1 MKTTSQFLYDLSNLG
16 VNLWAEGDK
25 LHYQFPKGILTPEI
39 LSQMRDR
46 KVEILNLLQRSTS
59 QSITPIIPI
68 DIDRKENIPLSFA
81 QQRLWFLDQL
91 EGKNA
96 TYNMFLALKIEGKLN
111 QDALVQTIKIIVER
125 HETLRTRFSK
135 IEGSPVQIISPHLEV
150 VLNIINLGQLS
161 EQKKENNI
169 KYLAQK
175 EKKQPFDLTIA
186 PLFRA
191 KLLLLTNTSHIL
203 FLTLHHIISDGWS
216 MGILKRELS
225 QVYQALTTGVSSSL
239 APLPIQY
246 ADFAQW
252 QRNWLQGDVL
262 ESQLSY
268 WKQQLGGSLPIL
280 QLPTDHSRP
289 PIQSYNGASL
299 PLKLSQDLTNEL
311 KVLSQQQGVTLFMTL
326 VAAFQILLHR
336 YSGQEDIII
345 GTAIANRNRQ
355 EIEPLIGFFA
365 NTLALR
371 INLANNPSFQE
382 LLLKVKEICLD
393 AYSHQDLPFEKLVEE
408 LQPERTLSHAPIF
421 QVMFVFQNTPQ
432 ETIKLAD
439 LTIEPI
445 NLKTQTAKFDLTL
458 SLTETPAGLIGEWEY
473 STDLFDDA
481 TIARMNGHF
490 QVLLEAIVANP
501 DLEIGRLSILTEA
514 EKHQLLVEWNDTKV
528 EYPQDKCIHELFE
541 EQVARTPENI
551 AVVFEG
557 EELTYRELNHRAN
570 QLAYYL
576 QSLGVKPEVLV
587 GICVK
592 RSLEMIIGLLGILKA
607 GGAYVPL
614 DPSYPQERLAFMLAD
629 TQVPILLTQQSLVD
643 KLPINK
649 AVMICLDRDWEK
661 ISDHSQDNLTCN
673 AIADNLAYVSYTSGS
688 TGQSKGVCTI
698 HRGVVRLVKNTN
710 YANLTQKQTFLQLA
724 PISFDASTFEI
735 WGGLLNG
742 HKLVIFPAHTYSL
755 AELGQAIQHY
765 QITTLWLTAGLFYLM
780 VDERLEDLKSLDQ
793 LLVGGDVLS
802 ISHVHNFRQA
812 VNNCHLINGYGPTE
826 NTTFTCC
833 YLIPELAQQGTSV
846 PIGRPITNTQV
857 YILDSHLQ
865 PVPIGV
871 LGEIYIGGD
880 GLARGYLKRPE
891 LTAEKF
897 IPNPFGSGKIYKTGD
912 IARYLPDG
920 NIEFI
925 GRIDNQVKIRGFRIE
940 LGEIEAVLG
949 EHPCILNVVVI
960 AREDILGD
968 KRLVAYIVPQVQ
980 AILTQSE
987 LRQFLK
993 QKLPEYMIPSALVI
1007 LDQLPLTP
1015 NGKIDRRALTA
1026 PEQIRPEPEETFI
1039 APRNELEQ
1047 QLTKVW
1053 EAILGIKSISVKDN
1067 FFDLGGH
1074 SLLAVK
1080 LFAQIEKT
1088 FSINLPLAAIF
1099 HSPTVEQLA
1108 NIICSQGR
1116 ISPYYSLVPLQP
1128 KGSRPILFGIH
1139 HIHFQDLI
1147 RYLGEEQP
1155 VYALHYGISEPK
1167 DKALS
1172 LPKMEDLAAHYI
1184 EEMRSLQPQGP
1195 YFLMGL
1201 SIGGM
1206 VAYEMA
1212 QQLVAQGQEVA
1223 LIALFDTFLKKGS
1236 NVKLLPFSQ
1245 RLKLL
1250 WNLELSEFWTRV
1262 HFKIKIKFNRL
1273 LSRYFPKTNITEQV
1287 KSQYLPHTYT
1297 DYPIKLLRDAYTPE
1311 SYSGTVVLF
1320 QAIDS
1325 PISITYSF
1333 DPLEVQWRK
1342 LVNGEL
1348 VIYNIPGNHTGI
1360 LEEPNVQLLAEKL
1373 TGCID
1378 KALGDSELLNNE
1390 SENQITNNLVSHLAK
1405 DSPD

>member
-1 MKTTSQFLYDLSNLG
+1 MTSS
-16 VNLWAEGDK
+16 V
-25 LHYQFPKGILTPEI
+25 
-39 LSQMRDR
+39 
-46 KVEILNLLQRSTS
+46 
-59 QSITPIIPI
+59 TPIAII
-68 DIDRKENIPLSFA
+68 HRHHDHQIPLSFA
-81 QQRLWFLDQL
+81 QQRLWFVQQL
-91 EGKNA
+91 EPDISAYYTPVG
-96 TYNMFLALKIEGKLN
+96 LKIKGFLN
-111 QDALVQTIKIIVER
+111 IEALQQAFATLVER
-125 HETLRTRFSK
+125 HESLRTRF
-135 IEGSPVQIISPHLEV
+135 IVVGEVPVQIITQEWHFEMPL
-150 VLNIINLGQLS
+150 INLSDLSSS
-161 EQKKENNI
+161 EQSIALQSVLRRES
-169 KYLAQK
+169 QR
-175 EKKQPFDLTIA
+175 PFDLTTDLMLRTTLI
-186 PLFRA
+186 R
-191 KLLLLTNTSHIL
+191 LTQDEHIL
-203 FLTLHHIISDGWS
+203 LVVMHHIASDAWSRGLLNQEISKLYNCFPNKTSD
-216 MGILKRELS
+216 
-225 QVYQALTTGVSSSL
+225 SL
-239 APLPIQY
+239 LELPIQY

-268 WKQQLGGSLPIL
+268 WQQQLAGSLPIL
-280 QLPTDHSRP
+280 QLPTDRPRP

-299 PLKLSQDLTNEL
+299 PLKLSQDLTNKLE
-311 KVLSQQQGVTLFMTL
+311 VLSQQQGVTLFMTL
-326 VAAFQILLHR
+326 VAAFHILLHR
-336 YSGQEDIII
+336 YTGQEDIII

-355 EIEPLIGFFA
+355 EVEGLIGFFA

-371 INLANNPSFQE
+371 INLANHPSFQE

-408 LQPERTLSHAPIF
+408 LQPERTLSHSPIF

-570 QLAYYL
+570 QLAHYL

-765 QITTLWLTAGLFYLM
+765 QITTLWLTTGLFYLM

-857 YILDSHLQ
+857 YILDSCLQ

-940 LGEIEAVLG
+940 LGEIEAVLRQ
-949 EHPCILNVVVI
+949 HPNVLNVVAIV
-960 AREDILGD
+960 REDNLKD
-968 KRLVAYIVPQVQ
+968 KRLIPYIVPQVQ
-980 AILTQSE
+980 AILTQRE

-993 QKLPEYMIPSALVI
+993 QKLPEYMIPSAFVI

-1047 QLTKVW
+1047 QLTEVW
-1053 EAILGIKSISVKDN
+1053 EAILGIKSIGVRDN

-1088 FSINLPLAAIF
+1088 FRINLPLAAIF

-1108 NIICSQGR
+1108 NIICSQGWT
-1116 ISPYYSLVPLQP
+1116 SPWYSLIPIQP

-1139 HIHFQDLI
+1139 HIYFQDLI

-1184 EEMRSLQPQGP
+1184 EEMRSLQPQGL

-1201 SIGGM
+1201 SVGGM

-1223 LIALFDTFLKKGS
+1223 LLALFDTLPKKRS

-1250 WNLELSEFWTRV
+1250 WNLGLSEFWTRV
-1262 HFKIKIKFNRL
+1262 HFQIKIKFNRL
-1273 LSRYFPKTNITEQV
+1273 LARYLPKTNMTEQV
-1287 KSQYLPHTYT
+1287 KSQYFPHTYT
-1297 DYPIKLLRDAYTPE
+1297 DYPIKSLGDAYTPK

-1325 PISITYSF
+1325 PNSITYSF
-1333 DPLEVQWRK
+1333 DPPEVQWGR

-1348 VIYNIPGNHTGI
+1348 VIYKIPGNHTGI
-1360 LEEPNVQLLAEKL
+1360 LEEPNVQFLAQKL
-1373 TGCID
+1373 TGCVD

-1405 DSPD
+1405 NSPD

>member
-1 MKTTSQFLYDLSNLG
+1 M
-16 VNLWAEGDK
+16 
-25 LHYQFPKGILTPEI
+25 
-39 LSQMRDR
+39 
-46 KVEILNLLQRSTS
+46 
-59 QSITPIIPI
+59 
-68 DIDRKENIPLSFA
+68 
-81 QQRLWFLDQL
+81 
-91 EGKNA
+91 
-96 TYNMFLALKIEGKLN
+96 
-111 QDALVQTIKIIVER
+111 
-125 HETLRTRFSK
+125 
-135 IEGSPVQIISPHLEV
+135 
-150 VLNIINLGQLS
+150 
-161 EQKKENNI
+161 
-169 KYLAQK
+169 
-175 EKKQPFDLTIA
+175 TIA

-481 TIARMNGHF
+481 TITRMNGHF
-490 QVLLEAIVANP
+490 QVLLAAIVANP

-570 QLAYYL
+570 QLAHYL
-576 QSLGVKPEVLV
+576 QSLGVQSEVLV
-587 GICVK
+587 GICVE
-592 RSLEMIIGLLGILKA
+592 RSLEMIVGLLGILKA

-614 DPSYPQERLAFMLAD
+614 DPSHTQERLAFMLAD
-629 TQVPILLTQQSLVD
+629 TQASILLTQQSLVD
-643 KLPINK
+643 QLPANK
-649 AVMICLDRDWEK
+649 THIICLDTDWEK
-661 ISDHSQDNLTCN
+661 INNQGQHNLTYHERS
-673 AIADNLAYVSYTSGS
+673 DNLAYITYTSGS
-688 TGQSKGVCTI
+688 TGQPKGVCVI
-698 HRGVVRLVKNTN
+698 HRGVIRLAKNIN
-710 YANLTQKQTFLQLA
+710 YANLTSTETFLQLA

-735 WGGLLNG
+735 WGSLLNG
-742 HKLVIFPAHTYSL
+742 AKLVIFSPHTPSL
-755 AELGQAIQHY
+755 SELGQAILSHK
-765 QITTLWLTAGLFYLM
+765 ITTLWLTAGLFHLM
-780 VDERLEDLKSLDQ
+780 VDEQIENLKLLHQ
-793 LLVGGDVLS
+793 LLAGGDVLS
-802 ISHVHNFRQA
+802 IFHVHKFHQIA
-812 VNNCHLINGYGPTE
+812 ENCQLINGYGPTE
-826 NTTFTCC
+826 NTTFTSC
-833 YLIPELAQQGTSV
+833 YPMPKIAQKIAQFYSSI
-846 PIGRPITNTQV
+846 PIGRSITNTQI
-857 YILDSHLQ
+857 YILDSCLQ
-865 PVPIGV
+865 PVPVGV
-871 LGEIYIGGD
+871 PGELHIGGD
-880 GLARGYLKRPE
+880 GLARGYLNRPE
-891 LTAEKF
+891 LTAKKF
-897 IPNPFGSGKIYKTGD
+897 ISNPFGSGKIYKTGD
-912 IARYLPDG
+912 IARYLHDG

-940 LGEIEAVLG
+940 LGEIEAVLA
-949 EHPCILNVVVI
+949 EHPHILNVVVI
-960 AREDILGD
+960 VREDNLED
-968 KRLVAYIVPQVQ
+968 KRLIAYIVPQVQ
-980 AILTQSE
+980 TTLTQSE
-987 LRQFLK
+987 MRQFLK
-993 QKLPEYMIPSALVI
+993 QKLPEYMIPSAFVFLAKF
-1007 LDQLPLTP
+1007 PLTP
-1015 NGKIDRRALTA
+1015 NGKIDRRALPT

-1053 EAILGIKSISVKDN
+1053 EAILGIKSIGVTDN

-1088 FSINLPLAAIF
+1088 FRINLPLAAIF

-1139 HIHFQDLI
+1139 HIYFQDLI

-1325 PISITYSF
+1325 PISISITYSF

-1360 LEEPNVQLLAEKL
+1360 LEEPNVQFLAEKL